1 MVMISG
7 YKTNKGSSNVI
18 HHRVWIDAT
27 RYIIFKFVKSTH
39 DCLHWKLSFLMKLCL
54 FPVHFGCRFFY
65 RKINLIKTAHGTKF
79 ITPFA
84 YASRWIKA
92 IKKKGFKVSST
103 EVVLHSLLL
112 FAFIT
117 ISLYNFD
124 NVLILLT
131 AMHSWYQCSF
141 WQNLES
147 TWRQDSDHIFLGDPF
162 LCKLHKNH
170 LDISQ
175 LSLDILDHWGR

>member
-7 YKTNKGSSNVI
+7 YKTNKRSSNVI

-92 IKKKGFKVSST
+92 INKKALKSPQLKSFYIRFSY
-103 EVVLHSLLL
+103 LLL
-112 FAFIT
+112 QPSVCIT
-117 ISLYNFD
+117 LTTSWFCWQLCIVGTSVRFD
-124 NVLILLT
+124 KIWKVHDGKT
-131 AMHSWYQCSF
+131 ATTSF
-141 WQNLES
+141 
-147 TWRQDSDHIFLGDPF
+147 
-162 LCKLHKNH
+162 
-170 LDISQ
+170 
-175 LSLDILDHWGR
+175 